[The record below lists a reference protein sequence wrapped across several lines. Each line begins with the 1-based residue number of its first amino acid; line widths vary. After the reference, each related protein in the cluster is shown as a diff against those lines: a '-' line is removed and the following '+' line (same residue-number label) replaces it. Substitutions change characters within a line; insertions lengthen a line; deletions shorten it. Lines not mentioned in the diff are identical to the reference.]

1 MGLNDVK
8 VMAERER
15 ELIALKDNYEETMA
29 KMRDKR
35 IVVENNIIRLREEAD
50 ATQIEIN
57 RLKAM
62 MANNKRI
69 MEENVTA
76 SSRVHGQ
83 IRDLCMSYQKLVS
96 PQLNKRM
103 IKQVDAEDLKNE
115 IELIKVNKETKET
128 KINRLRNLKQDKLQE
143 INQAIKIEET
153 KEEIY
158 RKNLSDIDRQLLQ
171 LKSNE

>member
-35 IVVENNIIRLREEAD
+35 GFVEANITRLREEAGT
-50 ATQIEIN
+50 TQIEIN

-62 MANNKRI
+62 MANNKRV
-69 MEENVTA
+69 MEENEAA

-83 IRDLCMSYQKLVS
+83 IRDLCLSYQGLVS
-96 PQLNKRM
+96 
-103 IKQVDAEDLKNE
+103 A
-115 IELIKVNKETKET
+115 
-128 KINRLRNLKQDKLQE
+128 
-143 INQAIKIEET
+143 
-153 KEEIY
+153 
-158 RKNLSDIDRQLLQ
+158 
-171 LKSNE
+171 